1 MIEWFIIAMVYF
13 KDTDIVE
20 IKKMEMP
27 FQSEQLCKAY
37 LRNTPNIAYD
47 IQKLEP
53 NSVGASF
60 KCFDTDSVKQFLI
73 KRRSI

>member
-13 KDTDIVE
+13 KDTDMVE

-27 FQSEQLCKAY
+27 FESEQLCKAY
-37 LRNTPNIAYD
+37 IKNTPNIIYD
-47 IQKLEP
+47 IQRIEP

-60 KCFDTDSVKQFLI
+60 KCFDTNGVNQFLV